1 MTVRSAAIRVIV
13 RVSTC
18 SLGDGPGLATRY
30 RCVVDLTARIGSGEG
45 GFVLFAVTPPR
56 RSTPAERLPK
66 IANATIERLS
76 HLDLDGLV
84 LYDIDDEGSRNPVD
98 RPFPF
103 SPTVDPSEYRAN
115 HMHQWRTPVI
125 VYRAVGGAAT
135 AVRDEWDAFD
145 LLQALKSVLAAPRD
159 GGHGFVFFDLDEYLA
174 QIQGERHAK
183 VTGCSGK
190 LSTRSRARGRRSFSS
205 VHRCS
210 SMARSPTRS
219 QSSTGHYPPS
229 VRPAICSGR
238 TTGH

>member
-1 MTVRSAAIRVIV
+1 MRISRSGS
-13 RVSTC
+13 ST
-18 SLGDGPGLATRY
+18 
-30 RCVVDLTARIGSGEG
+30 
-45 GFVLFAVTPPR
+45 R
-56 RSTPAERLPK
+56 RWC
-66 IANATIERLS
+66 
-76 HLDLDGLV
+76 
-84 LYDIDDEGSRNPVD
+84 EGSYGRGDAVG
-98 RPFPF
+98 PFCRVANRTWPDQRF
-103 SPTVDPSEYRAN
+103 MLVGPCFVPRFVPTRGALPSRRGQLSRVCKASDLMSNVTRGRLAEY
-115 HMHQWRTPVI
+115 I
-125 VYRAVGGAAT
+125 VYRAVGSAAT

-159 GGHGFVFFDLDEYLA
+159 GGRVFVFFDLDEYLA